1 MIVKRLRN
9 ECKISTDDFT
19 DDELMSLIGLFEM
32 YGSPLPNKAKAF
44 HTATCYMRSECAP
57 NSYTMLQS
65 NYSML
70 CKASVNIK
78 KGDAITRCYGNVLE
92 CTHFRR
98 LGIEDQYM
106 FECNCK
112 RCQDPTEFET
122 YYGGLYCTRRR
133 TMTVCG
139 LDGLDLGFVWF
150 VTALL
155 RTHF

>member
-1 MIVKRLRN
+1 MKSKFCHILLHIHIFSRNLMKLNTYNAKRQQKYGNRYFIGCEEMIVKRLRN

-70 CKASVNIK
+70 CKV
-78 KGDAITRCYGNVLE
+78 
-92 CTHFRR
+92 
-98 LGIEDQYM
+98 
-106 FECNCK
+106 
-112 RCQDPTEFET
+112 
-122 YYGGLYCTRRR
+122 
-133 TMTVCG
+133 
-139 LDGLDLGFVWF
+139 
-150 VTALL
+150 
-155 RTHF
+155 